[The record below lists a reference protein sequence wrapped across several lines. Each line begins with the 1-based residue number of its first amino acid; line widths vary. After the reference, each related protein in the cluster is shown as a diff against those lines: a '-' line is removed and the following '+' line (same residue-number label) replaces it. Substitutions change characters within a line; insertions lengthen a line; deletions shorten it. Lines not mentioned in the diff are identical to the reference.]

1 MEFERHYAKDFFVK
15 KSSALPKNF
24 KKRKTKY
31 RGKAKQLRV
40 ILSGAKYHGVV
51 FGAVEP
57 PLRVVP
63 RRGRISKKK
72 DSAYLP
78 WRSRLTA
85 PSLWSGST
93 SPTTHWVVGSA
104 QDDTELFAPPPPNL
118 SGC

>member
-1 MEFERHYAKDFFVK
+1 MQKLYCEKVFA
-15 KSSALPKNF
+15 SSKNF
-24 KKRKTKY
+24 KKGKTKY

-63 RRGRISKKK
+63 RRGRISKNK
-72 DSAYLP
+72 DSAYFS

-85 PSLWSGST
+85 PSHGSGST
-93 SPTTHWVVGSA
+93 TASRKRAASA
-104 QDDTELFAPPPPNL
+104 QDDT
-118 SGC
+118 